1 MYYKGTKTKCED
13 YNQLVTEGEQYT
25 HPTNRYAYIKEHK
38 NGIDF
43 AILKHDNYES
53 YMEQIENLDNWFN
66 NTEI

>member
-1 MYYKGTKTKCED
+1 MYYKGTKEECEAYNTK
-13 YNQLVTEGEQYT
+13 VTLGEKY
-25 HPTNRYAYIKEHK
+25 PNGTNRYAYIKKHK

-66 NTEI
+66 NTEL